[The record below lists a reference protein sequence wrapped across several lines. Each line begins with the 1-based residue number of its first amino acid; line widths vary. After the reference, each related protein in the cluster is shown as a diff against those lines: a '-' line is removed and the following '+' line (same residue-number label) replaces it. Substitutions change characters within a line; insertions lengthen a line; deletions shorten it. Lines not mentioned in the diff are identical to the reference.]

1 MNREGYLYLLFE
13 HKSYQDKGISLQLLK
28 YMVEI
33 WEAKRNK
40 EKAKEL
46 PIIIPLVIFHGQQKW
61 KQPSSLA
68 KMLNG
73 YDELPEA
80 VKVYVPNF
88 EYLLYDLSIFSDE
101 DIKGSAQTR
110 IMVTLLRDILTKTG
124 DPLRQSIYNALYYL
138 NDLEDKQT
146 GVGYLETMMRYIFSV
161 AQDLTETD
169 VQQMIQQLEYNHMKG
184 SELAMTLA
192 EMWRDEGMQKGMQK
206 GLEKGIDKGRKLG
219 KTEALSEV
227 ALLQLTNKLGALP
240 QDMKDA
246 ISQADL
252 PTLQLILTN
261 IFSIKSLDEVRRYI
275 H

>member
-1 MNREGYLYLLFE
+1 
-13 HKSYQDKGISLQLLK
+13 
-28 YMVEI
+28 MVEI
-33 WEAKRNK
+33 WETKRNK
-40 EKAKEL
+40 EQAKEL
-46 PIIIPLVIFHGQQKW
+46 SIIIPLVIFHGQKKW
-61 KQPSSLA
+61 KQPSSLE

-73 YDELPEA
+73 YDDLPEA

-88 EYLLYDLSIFSDE
+88 EYLLYNLSIYSDE

-110 IMVTLLRDILTKTG
+110 IMLTLLRDILTKTG
-124 DPLRQSIYNALYYL
+124 DALRQSIYNALYYL
-138 NDLEDKQT
+138 NDLGDKQT

-169 VQQMIQQLEYNHMKG
+169 VEQMIQQLESNHIKG

-192 EMWRDEGMQKGMQK
+192 KMWREEGIM
-206 GLEKGIDKGRKLG
+206 EKGRKLG

-227 ALLQLTNKLGALP
+227 ALLQLTNKLGTLP

-252 PTLQLILTN
+252 STLQLILTN
-261 IFSIKSLDEVRRYI
+261 IFSIKNLDEVRRYI